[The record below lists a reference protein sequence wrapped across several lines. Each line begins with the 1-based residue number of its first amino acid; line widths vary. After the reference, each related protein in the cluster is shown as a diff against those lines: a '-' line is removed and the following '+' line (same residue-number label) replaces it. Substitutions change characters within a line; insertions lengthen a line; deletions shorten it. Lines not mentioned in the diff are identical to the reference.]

1 MSATPLQQP
10 RRNNGNAK
18 QKEQEP
24 WLRKFELSGRTLPL
38 LSFPTHSFPS
48 LFVVLPLRVFVPLR
62 LLHTICELAQR
73 WHVQLQGAPFPFQSK
88 KTGTSHC
95 HARLSNFKVTYLFVF
110 PFLLYFLKHS
120 NRLSGGCHVILQH
133 FQVFFRVHTRL
144 KAKNKKK
151 KCTSIF

>member
-110 PFLLYFLKHS
+110 PFLLYFLTATDTAVSRTHESKICTNCCS
-120 NRLSGGCHVILQH
+120 NSW
-133 FQVFFRVHTRL
+133 
-144 KAKNKKK
+144 
-151 KCTSIF
+151 TSMVQN